1 MIWTC
6 WRGGFFVG
14 SVKSRLKL
22 RECLVGLVKLHF
34 YLRLIFVLLVKALEV
49 LFQLMLNYKEN
60 CEGELG
66 LVNEIE
72 ILIEGEDGWIFK
84 DGSFVGAETK

>member
-1 MIWTC
+1 M
-6 WRGGFFVG
+6 
-14 SVKSRLKL
+14 
-22 RECLVGLVKLHF
+22 
-34 YLRLIFVLLVKALEV
+34 KALEV